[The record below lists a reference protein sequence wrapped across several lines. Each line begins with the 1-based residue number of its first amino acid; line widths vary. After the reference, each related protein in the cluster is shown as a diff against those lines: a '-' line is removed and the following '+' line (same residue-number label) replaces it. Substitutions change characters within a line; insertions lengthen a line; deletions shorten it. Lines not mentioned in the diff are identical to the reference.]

1 MKDVNFGKT
10 SVESGD
16 LEEEVDLDRAEKI
29 LSEKDISEP
38 VQKLER
44 FLDQICD
51 RIQQLPE
58 EGERFPWR
66 AEDSVYRIYVTEIL
80 LQRTHGSS
88 VENIYYDFFERFEK
102 PSELY
107 RSKESD
113 IREEIRPLG
122 FQNRRTRCLKSV
134 GEMFKEN
141 SFEVPEDEEKLQKP
155 WRVGRYA
162 GKATMLFGFDH
173 SVELIDSNI
182 ASAAENILEYPHTSA
197 PHKDQDF
204 RALMLAL
211 TPSSPEMARAF
222 YFALIDFGFGQ

>member
-1 MKDVNFGKT
+1 MKDVDFGKT

-58 EGERFPWR
+58 EGERFLWR
-66 AEDSVYRIYVTEIL
+66 AENSVYRIYITEIL

-88 VENIYYDFFERFEK
+88 VENIYHDFFERFEK

-122 FQNRRTRCLKSV
+122 FQNRRAKCLKSV
-134 GEMFKEN
+134 AEMLKEN
-141 SFEVPEDEEKLQKP
+141 NFEVSEDEEKLQNP
-155 WRVGRYA
+155 WRVGEYA
-162 GKATMLFGFDH
+162 AKATMLFGFGH

-182 ASAAENILEYPHTSA
+182 ASAAENILDYPHTTA

-204 RALMLAL
+204 RALMSTL
-211 TPSSPEMARAF
+211 TPSSPETARSF
-222 YFALIDFGFGQ
+222 YFALIDFEFAK

>member
-1 MKDVNFGKT
+1 MKDVDFGKT

-66 AEDSVYRIYVTEIL
+66 AENSVYRIYITEIL

-107 RSKESD
+107 LSKESD

-122 FQNRRTRCLKSV
+122 FQNRRTTCLKSV

-141 SFEVPEDEEKLQKP
+141 SFKVPKDEEKLQKP
-155 WRVGRYA
+155 WRVGQYA
-162 GKATMLFGFDH
+162 SKATMLFGFDH

-197 PHKDQDF
+197 PHKDQEF
-204 RALMLAL
+204 RALMSAL
-211 TPSSPEMARAF
+211 TPSSSEIARAF
-222 YFALIDFGFGQ
+222 YFALIDFEFAN